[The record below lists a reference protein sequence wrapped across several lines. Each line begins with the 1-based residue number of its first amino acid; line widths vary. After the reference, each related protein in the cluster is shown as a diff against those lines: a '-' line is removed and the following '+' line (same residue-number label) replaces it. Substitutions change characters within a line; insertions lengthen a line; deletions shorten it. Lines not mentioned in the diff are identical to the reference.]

1 MTKLKKIITVTV
13 SVLIWFLIWEIGAVI
28 VDNPAFFAGVGPTL
42 KALSHLIITFDF
54 WRTVLMSMLRILVGF
69 CMGIF
74 IGILLAFICH
84 KVKIL
89 SNFFAIGFS
98 VIRSTPVASV
108 IMILWIFIGS
118 VRVAS
123 AIALL
128 MVAPI
133 IWQNLMDGYATI
145 DKQLSEVA
153 DIFEVSGFKRF
164 KLLVFPA
171 LIRYFVPAL
180 LTSAGLAWKSG
191 IAAEIITIAKNSIGY
206 EIKTHKDFFESDY
219 MLAWTLVVIII
230 SVIFENGI
238 RFLVRRFKS
247 YELDN

>member
-1 MTKLKKIITVTV
+1 M
-13 SVLIWFLIWEIGAVI
+13 
-28 VDNPAFFAGVGPTL
+28 
-42 KALSHLIITFDF
+42 
-54 WRTVLMSMLRILVGF
+54 
-69 CMGIF
+69 
-74 IGILLAFICH
+74 
-84 KVKIL
+84 KIL

-153 DIFEVSGFKRF
+153 DIFEISGFKRF